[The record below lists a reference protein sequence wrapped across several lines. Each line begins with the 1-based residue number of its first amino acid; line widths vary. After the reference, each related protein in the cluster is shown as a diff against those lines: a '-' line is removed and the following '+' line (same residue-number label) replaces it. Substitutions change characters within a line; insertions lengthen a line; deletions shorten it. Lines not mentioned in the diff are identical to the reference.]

1 MKQIILFG
9 LLILLL
15 ITSCTTIDMKKQS
28 KIETQQPINQQTI
41 PQTEQTNSSLETAY
55 FAGGCFW
62 CVEADFE
69 KKHGGIKEVIS
80 GYMGGTVENP
90 KYEEVSAG
98 ETGHRESVEV
108 IYDPKLTS
116 YQDLLDIFW
125 HSIDPTDADGSFVDR
140 GFQYSSAIFYKNE
153 NEKKLAEES
162 KKEIQK
168 KFDKPIATAIIPA
181 TEFYVAEEYHQ
192 DYYKKNPLRYKYYR
206 GASGRDQF
214 IEETWGKEE

>member
-1 MKQIILFG
+1 MKKVILFG
-9 LLILLL
+9 LLLLL
-15 ITSCTTIDMKKQS
+15 ITSCTTIDMNKKPIQNQN
-28 KIETQQPINQQTI
+28 IEKPQTTQQNQS
-41 PQTEQTNSSLETAY
+41 TNSSLETAY

-62 CVEADFE
+62 CVEANFE

-80 GYMGGTVENP
+80 GYMGGDVENP
-90 KYEEVSAG
+90 TYNEVSAG

-108 IYDPKLTS
+108 LYDSKLTS